1 MALLGCQVLKRL
13 IAIRCLR
20 TASPASV
27 VTSLVRRAASRR
39 FSAGIAGGAVYGER
53 DRQAAYLATN
63 PVTPLDYMATILHSL
78 GVPRSA
84 TLLVP
89 SGRPHAV
96 YGGRP
101 IEALFG

>member
-1 MALLGCQVLKRL
+1 MAGG
-13 IAIRCLR
+13 
-20 TASPASV
+20 
-27 VTSLVRRAASRR
+27 
-39 FSAGIAGGAVYGER
+39 GIAGGAVYGAS
-53 DRQAAYLATN
+53 DRHAAYPATN
-63 PVTPLDYMATILHSL
+63 PVTPLDYMATILQSL

-84 TLLVP
+84 TLMDP